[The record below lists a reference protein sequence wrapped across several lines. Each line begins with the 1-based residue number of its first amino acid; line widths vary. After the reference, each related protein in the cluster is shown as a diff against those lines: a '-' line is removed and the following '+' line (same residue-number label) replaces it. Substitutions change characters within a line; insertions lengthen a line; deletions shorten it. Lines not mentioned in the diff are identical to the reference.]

1 MGNQQEAFAGSK
13 VWALHAFQRRTPK
26 IAREASRGTL
36 LVDTGACCSVCTA
49 EACQTADFDPSATK
63 ELYIVDDTPQKVCG
77 EFRHKVRLR
86 EQFQEEAQVTFQVV
100 QGVNE
105 NLSVNRALDVG
116 ASAHFE
122 IDNCYIQW
130 AGGSIATFRRKG
142 RQFLLPYVLLPHEKL
157 DGGKGRV
164 KIAAIDPED
173 KEKIAVHRHAF
184 QKDAESDAVRE
195 CYRNRTNSLEEQ
207 RQQHRLTHLPFQPW
221 CAEGVSG
228 KSRQDQYKQD
238 QSTERD

>member
-1 MGNQQEAFAGSK
+1 MELCRRCVGNQQEAFAGSK

-36 LVDTGACCSVCTA
+36 VVDAGACCSVCTA

-130 AGGSIATFRRKG
+130 AGGSIATFRREGK
-142 RQFLLPYVLLPHEKL
+142 QFLLPYEEL
-157 DGGKGRV
+157 DGGKCHV
-164 KIAAIDPED
+164 KIAAINPDDE
-173 KEKIAVHRHAF
+173 EAIAVHRHAL
-184 QKDAESDAVRE
+184 QEDEEADAVRE
-195 CYRNRTNSLEEQ
+195 FA
-207 RQQHRLTHLPFQPW
+207 QQEADAAMQ
-221 CAEGVSG
+221 AEDPGPLA
-228 KSRQDQYKQD
+228 DL
-238 QSTERD
+238 